1 MLSRFAIA
9 GVLFPL
15 AIYFAGIFIVL
26 LVLVCAAY
34 VCITSFRRLVR
45 RCYRK
50 IKLLYWPE
58 KAFNFLGLPPEIR
71 LMIYTYTFP
80 HDRIYYM
87 TARRLRILPRQPYE
101 DACYEISQPLPALLR
116 VCHLVRRELVPVVQ
130 WECSFYITIYSI
142 PDLLYTLEL
151 LEKYS
156 LLRLTHSAGLFALTK
171 HIRIRIK
178 DLTLN
183 LQPMVDS
190 QWRDIR
196 VNSALNITTNVWSGR
211 GRGLLRE
218 RTTIAILLSR
228 SLRHIRPWLEA
239 SDVLVILQCMF
250 RDNTLDKQF
259 LNKMLPW
266 YQRRRKHLTS
276 PV

>member
-15 AIYFAGIFIVL
+15 AIYSAGALIIIFVL
-26 LVLVCAAY
+26 GCAVY
-34 VCITSFRRLVR
+34 VCITSFRQLVR

-50 IKLLYWPE
+50 LKLLYWPE

-71 LMIYTYTFP
+71 LMIYAYTLP

-87 TARRLRILPRQPYE
+87 TARKLRELPRQPYE
-101 DACYEISQPLPALLR
+101 DAYYEVSQPLPSLLR
-116 VCHLVRRELVPVVQ
+116 VCRLVRRELVPIVQ
-130 WECSFYITIYSI
+130 WGCSFYITIYSI

-156 LLRLTHSAGLFALTK
+156 SLQLTHSMRLFSLTR
-171 HIRIRIK
+171 HIHIRIK
-178 DLTLN
+178 DLILD
-183 LQPMVDS
+183 LQPM
-190 QWRDIR
+190 RRGIR
-196 VNSALNITTNVWSGR
+196 VNGALHVTNNVWSGR
-211 GRGLLRE
+211 GRGLLRDH
-218 RTTIAILLSR
+218 AIISVLLNR
-228 SLRHIRPWLEA
+228 SLRHMRPWLEA
-239 SDVLVILQCMF
+239 SDVLIILQCMF